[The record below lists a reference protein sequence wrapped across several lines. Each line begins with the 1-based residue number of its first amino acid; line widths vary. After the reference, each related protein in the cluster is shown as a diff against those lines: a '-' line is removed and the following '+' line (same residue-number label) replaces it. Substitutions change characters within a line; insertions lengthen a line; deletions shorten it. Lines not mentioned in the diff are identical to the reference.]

1 MWRSVLRSVV
11 GGSHSEGMLRSWING
26 RSLASYVAGKFVLD
40 RTRAG
45 VPVGEALEQ
54 ARAAVERTLGK
65 QER

>member
-1 MWRSVLRSVV
+1 
-11 GGSHSEGMLRSWING
+11 MLYLARHVAHATERLNAP
-26 RSLASYVAGKFVLD
+26 LASYVAGKFVLD